1 MKGLFHWRA
10 LPQWGHC
17 CSAQGWTWSCN
28 WKKCADCESLF
39 YEKPRYQFCN
49 ILQSRRTT
57 YFARRLD
64 ISRFSAAL
72 WSPAT
77 DTTKKVKT
85 TVETVEILIVLDKIF
100 LDNLDKEQ
108 QAEPN
113 SASYW
118 PPWRF
123 LALSTSPP
131 KLGQVA
137 AIVNTQTIFRLLSG
151 DSGKLCDSSD
161 AVLVSIK

>member
-1 MKGLFHWRA
+1 M
-10 LPQWGHC
+10 
-17 CSAQGWTWSCN
+17 
-28 WKKCADCESLF
+28 
-39 YEKPRYQFCN
+39 
-49 ILQSRRTT
+49 
-57 YFARRLD
+57 
-64 ISRFSAAL
+64 
-72 WSPAT
+72 
-77 DTTKKVKT
+77 KT

-123 LALSTSPP
+123 LAMSTSPP

-151 DSGKLCDSSD
+151 DLCIFMASE
-161 AVLVSIK
+161 LLRK

>member
-1 MKGLFHWRA
+1 M
-10 LPQWGHC
+10 
-17 CSAQGWTWSCN
+17 
-28 WKKCADCESLF
+28 
-39 YEKPRYQFCN
+39 
-49 ILQSRRTT
+49 
-57 YFARRLD
+57 
-64 ISRFSAAL
+64 
-72 WSPAT
+72 
-77 DTTKKVKT
+77 KT

-123 LALSTSPP
+123 LDLSTSPP

-151 DSGKLCDSSD
+151 DLCIFMATELSGK
-161 AVLVSIK
+161 